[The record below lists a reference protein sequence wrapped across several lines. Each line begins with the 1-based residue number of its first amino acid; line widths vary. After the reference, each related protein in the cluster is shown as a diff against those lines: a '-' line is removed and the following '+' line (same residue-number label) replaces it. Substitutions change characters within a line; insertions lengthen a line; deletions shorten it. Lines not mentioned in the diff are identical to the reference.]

1 MRVVIQRV
9 AEASVT
15 VDGNIVSQIGPG
27 MLALVGIEQA
37 DTREDVGVAAGKITG
52 LRIFGDDAG
61 KMNLSVGDTGGSV
74 LVVSQFTLLG
84 DVRRGR
90 RPSFTS
96 AASPDHAKKMV
107 ERLVDE
113 IRSAGIE
120 TSTGVF
126 GEHMSVELVNDG
138 PVTLVIEVKDGRL
151 L

>member
-1 MRVVIQRV
+1 VRVVIQRV

-15 VDGNIVSQIGPG
+15 VDGSIVGQIGPG
-27 MLALVGIEQA
+27 MLALVGIEEA
-37 DTREDVGVAAGKITG
+37 DTREDVGVAAGKLTG

-96 AASPDHAKKMV
+96 AARPDHAKKMV

-138 PVTLVIEVKDGRL
+138 PVTLVIEVKDGRIL
-151 L
+151 

>member
-15 VDGNIVSQIGPG
+15 VDGSIVGQIGPG
-27 MLALVGIEQA
+27 MLALVGIEEA
-37 DTREDVGVAAGKITG
+37 DTREDVGVAAGKLTG

>member
-15 VDGNIVSQIGPG
+15 VDGNIVGQIGPG

>member
-96 AASPDHAKKMV
+96 AASPDHAKKLV